1 MGARRAAMNMG
12 RRLQFLVVALSAVA
26 ALVGSS
32 AGATPPQTLTLGQGT
47 REIIMP
53 AEWAGIWQTQTDKV
67 DCETLAVL
75 HSSTVD
81 DTTCAGDVFSYDS
94 GEGDFTCTESVN
106 GNTVSISCSGQF
118 PLDEGCD
125 IVSQFDLTI
134 TRNGDSFEGVQI
146 LTQTTQGE
154 GCEFPFSMCDRYE
167 LTGTRIGPPPASCVT
182 PVETRAWSTIKV
194 LYN

>member
-1 MGARRAAMNMG
+1 MNMG
-12 RRLQFLVVALSAVA
+12 RRSQILVAALSAIA

-53 AEWAGIWQTQTDKV
+53 AEWAGIWQTQTDRV

-75 HSSTVD
+75 NSSTVD

-94 GEGDFTCTESVN
+94 GEGGLTCTESVN
-106 GNTVSISCSGQF
+106 GNSVSISCSGTF

-125 IVSQFDLTI
+125 LVSQFDLTI
-134 TRNGDSFEGVQI
+134 TRSDDSFAGVQI
-146 LTQTTQGE
+146 LTQTTEGE
-154 GCEFPFSMCDRYE
+154 GCVFPYSNCVRYE
-167 LTGTRIGPPPASCVT
+167 FTGTRIGPPPASCFT
-182 PVETRAWSTIKV
+182 PVETRSWSTIKV

>member
-1 MGARRAAMNMG
+1 MNMG
-12 RRLQFLVVALSAVA
+12 RRSQILVAALSAVA
-26 ALVGSS
+26 GLVGSS
-32 AGATPPQTLTLGQGT
+32 VAATPWQTLTLGLGE

-53 AEWAGIWQTQTDKV
+53 AEWAGIWQVQTDRI

-75 HSSTVD
+75 NSITEE
-81 DTTCAGDVFSYDS
+81 DTTCAGDVFIYDA
-94 GEGDFTCTESVN
+94 GEGEFTCTESVN
-106 GNTVSISCSGQF
+106 GNTLTISCSGTF

-134 TRNGDSFEGVQI
+134 TRSDDSFAGAQI

-167 LTGTRIGPPPASCVT
+167 FTGTRIGPPPASCFT
-182 PVETRAWSTIKV
+182 PVETRSWSTIKV
-194 LYN
+194 LYH